1 LDEIHAPGSP
11 ALHKIEEPLAKTRL
25 GGLPIGMA
33 REAPPVCNGTELHP
47 VECSWPR
54 FAEPNNGRVC

>member
-1 LDEIHAPGSP
+1 
-11 ALHKIEEPLAKTRL
+11 LAKTRL